1 MPQAKVRKVP
11 SIAALKSLSFFLSFL
26 LEYKWRFMLAL
37 LGLFLTAA
45 LSLGFPWLLA
55 AMVARV
61 IDLSG
66 SKLAHLQGAAP
77 GMLQSL
83 DSTQI
88 LYVIFAVLA
97 LQSVLVY
104 LRIRALSSAVERALN
119 RAREALYQRVMHLPL
134 ADFFAFRAGE
144 LSGRLSGD
152 LALMRTTLMETLPQL
167 VRTGVSLIGSGLVI
181 IFTST
186 RLAGFSL
193 LVLPLV
199 VALIGFFARRIRRY
213 SKAAQDQLAEA
224 NVAVEQGI
232 AGIVEVKAFANE
244 QFECD
249 KHASCLQRYLQ
260 ATLRAA
266 SMRGLFVAF
275 IVFAMM
281 GTIAV
286 VVWKGLDI
294 LASGQISSEEF
305 TRFLLFSI
313 FVAAS
318 FAALPEIMGQLN
330 RGVGAC
336 ERLVELAKQQPEHS
350 GTHKARRLRGDIV
363 FEQLSFSYPGRK
375 ASSIFNNLQLH
386 IPAGQRVALV
396 GASGAGKSTL
406 VKLLLAMYKPDEGR
420 VLIDGLDVESY
431 DKQSLRRNMAL
442 VSQEVALFAG
452 SIAENIAYGNLTA
465 DLAQIRRAANLAQA
479 DEFITALP
487 EGYDTQVGPRGM
499 QLSGGQRQRV
509 AIARALLADAPILLL
524 DEATSALDSHNEQLL
539 QAGLEQLMQGR
550 SALVIAHRLATVRAC
565 DRILVM
571 QQGRI
576 VEDGSHQQLMEMPE
590 GVYRGMVQAQML

>member
-1 MPQAKVRKVP
+1 MSQPKNRKVP
-11 SIAALKSLSFFLSFL
+11 SLAALKSLGFFLNYL
-26 LEYKWRFMLAL
+26 LEYKWRFALAL
-37 LGLFLTAA
+37 LGLFVTAG
-45 LSLGFPWLLA
+45 LSLCFPWLLA
-55 AMVARV
+55 SMVARV
-61 IDLSG
+61 IDLSA
-66 SKLAHLQGAAP
+66 SRLPQLQGQQ
-77 GMLQSL
+77 LQQLQGL

-88 LYVIFAVLA
+88 LYVILGVLA

-119 RAREALYQRVMHLPL
+119 RAREVLYQKVMHLPL
-134 ADFFAFRAGE
+134 ADFFDFRAGE

-167 VRTGVSLIGSGLVI
+167 VRTGVSLLGSGLVI
-181 IFTST
+181 LFTST

-199 VALIGFFARRIRRY
+199 VGLIGFFAGRIRRY
-213 SKAAQDQLAEA
+213 TKFAQDQLAEA

-232 AGIVEVKAFANE
+232 AGIVEVKSFANE

-249 KHASCLQRYLQ
+249 KHAAALKQYLQ
-260 ATLRAA
+260 ATLRGA
-266 SMRGLFVAF
+266 SMRGLFVGF

-281 GTIAV
+281 GTIAL

-294 LASGQISSEEF
+294 LASGQITSEEF

-336 ERLVELAKQQPEHS
+336 ERLVELGRQQSEAS
-350 GTHKARRLRGDIV
+350 GTLQAKRLQGDIV
-363 FEQLSFSYPGRK
+363 FERVDFSYPHRK
-375 ASSIFNNLQLH
+375 ELAIFRELQLQV
-386 IPAGQRVALV
+386 PAGQRVALV
-396 GASGAGKSTL
+396 GASGSGKSTL
-406 VKLLLAMYKPDEGR
+406 VKLLLAMYAPGQGR
-420 VLIDGLDVESY
+420 VLVDGVDIESY
-431 DKQSLRRNMAL
+431 SKQSLRRNIAL
-442 VSQEVALFAG
+442 VAQEVALFAG
-452 SIAENIAYGNLTA
+452 TIGENIAYGNLQA
-465 DLAQIRRAANLAQA
+465 GEAEIRRAAELAQA
-479 DEFITALP
+479 HEFICQLP
-487 EGYDTQVGPRGM
+487 QGYATQVGPRGM

-509 AIARALLADAPILLL
+509 AIARAILADAPILVL

-539 QAGLEQLMQGR
+539 QQGMQQLMQGR
-550 SALVIAHRLATVRAC
+550 TALVIAHRLATVRAC

-571 QQGRI
+571 QHGRI
-576 VEDGSHQQLMEMPE
+576 VEDGSHQQLMENPQ